1 MARERESNFFPMP
14 RGDRWYILAIL
25 VFAVVSFLP
34 WSHSIEVA
42 GMALFGWLMAALMVV
57 APVVALLRLRDRSRP
72 QNRQETT
79 P

>member
-1 MARERESNFFPMP
+1 MSNFFPMP

-25 VFAVVSFLP
+25 FFAVVSFLP
-34 WSHSIEVA
+34 WSHSIQVG
-42 GMALFGWLMAALMVV
+42 GMALFGWLMAVLMVV
-57 APVVALLRLRDRSRP
+57 APVIALLRLRERPRP

>member
-1 MARERESNFFPMP
+1 MSNFFPMP

-25 VFAVVSFLP
+25 LFVVVSFLP
-34 WSHSIEVA
+34 WSHSIQVA

-57 APVVALLRLRDRSRP
+57 APVVALLRLRERPRP
-72 QNRQETT
+72 QNRQDTT

>member
-1 MARERESNFFPMP
+1 MSNFFPMP

-25 VFAVVSFLP
+25 LFAVVSFLP
-34 WSHSIEVA
+34 WSHSIQVA

-57 APVVALLRLRDRSRP
+57 APVVALLRLRERPRS
-72 QNRQETT
+72 QNRQDTT

>member
-1 MARERESNFFPMP
+1 MANERTSNFFPMP

-25 VFAVVSFLP
+25 GFAVLSFLP
-34 WSHSIEVA
+34 WSHAIEVA

-57 APVVALLRLRDRSRP
+57 APVVALLRIREGADP
-72 QNRQETT
+72 QNRQDAA

>member
-1 MARERESNFFPMP
+1 MSNFFPMP
-14 RGDRWYILAIL
+14 RGNRWYILTIL
-25 VFAVVSFLP
+25 VFAIVSFLP
-34 WSHSIEVA
+34 WSHRIEVA

-57 APVVALLRLRDRSRP
+57 APVVALLRLRDRP

>member
-1 MARERESNFFPMP
+1 MSNFFPMP

-25 VFAVVSFLP
+25 VFALVSFLP

-57 APVVALLRLRDRSRP
+57 APVVALLRLRERPRP
-72 QNRQETT
+72 QSSQETT